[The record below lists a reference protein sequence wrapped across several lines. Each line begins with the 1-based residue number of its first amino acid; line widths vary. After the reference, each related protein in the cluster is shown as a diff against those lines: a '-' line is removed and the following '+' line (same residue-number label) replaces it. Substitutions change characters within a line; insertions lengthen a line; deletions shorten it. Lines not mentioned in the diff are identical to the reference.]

1 LQNSQPLN
9 HKVEISWEQF
19 FDGNLPETPERRM
32 FRQAVTQAALQAM
45 DAMPDANG
53 RVERARDLVL
63 TGAVTPQDDGTFIV
77 KGLGCNGKDY
87 TVSQH
92 SCTCPDQAKGFT
104 CKHRIALWIWRTAR
118 AAVHEQLLPPEPP
131 AFLPEAPASCNVFV
145 TLAGRK
151 VHITLRDHDETRML
165 HRLED
170 LLHRFPLEP
179 EQTPEAPTT
188 PKPVKAEAPPVPEP
202 VQELEPVQAE
212 KPAPPAEPPARE
224 DWCTIHSAK
233 MRLRSNSQGSWWSH
247 RLPNGDYCKG
257 SLR

>member
-1 LQNSQPLN
+1 MENLPNSN
-9 HKVEISWEQF
+9 YKVEISWDQF

-32 FRQAVTQAALQAM
+32 FHQAVTAASLKAM

-77 KGLGCNGKDY
+77 KGLGCNGRDY
-87 TVSQH
+87 ITTQH
-92 SCTCPDQAKGFT
+92 TCTCPDQAKGYC

-118 AAVHEQLLPPEPP
+118 ASVHEQIASPEPP

-170 LLHRFPLEP
+170 LLQRFPLEQ
-179 EQTPEAPTT
+179 EQLPEAPT
-188 PKPVKAEAPPVPEP
+188 PAPEPVKVEESPAPEP
-202 VQELEPVQAE
+202 VQEE
-212 KPAPPAEPPARE
+212 KPATPAEPTTRE
-224 DWCTIHSAK
+224 DWCAIHDCK
-233 MRLRSNSQGSWWSH
+233 MPLRRNARGNWYSH
-247 RLPNGDYCKG
+247 RLPQGDYCKG
-257 SLR
+257 DTR